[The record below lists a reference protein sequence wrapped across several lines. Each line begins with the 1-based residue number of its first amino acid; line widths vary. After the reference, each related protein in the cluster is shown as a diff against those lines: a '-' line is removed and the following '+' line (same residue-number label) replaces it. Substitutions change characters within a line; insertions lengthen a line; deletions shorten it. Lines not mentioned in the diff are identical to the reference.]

1 MDAESVRPIAGHQL
15 DSAPKA
21 WRDIIVDGKR
31 LDVDY
36 YNE

>member
-1 MDAESVRPIAGHQL
+1 GHQL

-21 WRDIIVDGKR
+21 WRDIIVNGKR